1 MTNAGY
7 LILMDELYEGNNGVA
22 LGRKETK
29 YGTEWVTWGFTESL
43 STNEPRSYYWG
54 HYFSNEKV
62 ALKDYHERLLREY
75 ERMV

>member
-7 LILMDELYEGNNGVA
+7 LIIMDENYEGNNGVA
-22 LGRKETK
+22 LGRKETSL
-29 YGTEWVTWGFTESL
+29 GPEWVTWGFTDCEDG
-43 STNEPRSYYWG
+43 TRAYYWG
-54 HYFSNEKV
+54 HYFRHELS

>member
-7 LILMDELYEGNNGVA
+7 LIIMDENYESNNGVA
-22 LGRKETK
+22 LGRRDGK
-29 YGTEWVTWGFTESL
+29 YGTEWVTWGFTDCGD
-43 STNEPRSYYWG
+43 EPRSYYWG

>member
-7 LILMDELYEGNNGVA
+7 LIIMDENYEDNNGVA

-29 YGTEWVTWGFTESL
+29 YGTEWVTWGFTDCEDG
-43 STNEPRSYYWG
+43 TRSYYWG
-54 HYFSNEKV
+54 HYFRNEKV